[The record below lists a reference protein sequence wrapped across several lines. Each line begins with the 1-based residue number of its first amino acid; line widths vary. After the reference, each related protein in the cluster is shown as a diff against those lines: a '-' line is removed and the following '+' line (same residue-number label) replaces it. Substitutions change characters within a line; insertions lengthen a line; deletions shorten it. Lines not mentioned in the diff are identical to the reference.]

1 MKIANEWLDYELLL
15 TKDGM
20 KKEKWGEYT
29 LVRPD
34 PQIIWSND
42 LSFGNMMLYLIEV
55 IKVED
60 IGNIKLN

>member
-29 LVRPD
+29 LVRP
-34 PQIIWSND
+34 PHILPIIYQTSV
-42 LSFGNMMLYLIEV
+42 LSVLSIIYQTSVLSVLSI
-55 IKVED
+55 IY
-60 IGNIKLN
+60 